1 MTPCPSTS
9 TVYLS
14 RVFLSRGTEAGQ
26 EAGGEDTGRWQRVV
40 SEMNK
45 HNTLKVVMDNM

>member
-1 MTPCPSTS
+1 MTPFPSTS
-9 TVYLS
+9 AVYFS

-26 EAGGEDTGRWQRVV
+26 ETGGEDTGRWERVV

-45 HNTLKVVMDNM
+45 HNTPKVVGDNM